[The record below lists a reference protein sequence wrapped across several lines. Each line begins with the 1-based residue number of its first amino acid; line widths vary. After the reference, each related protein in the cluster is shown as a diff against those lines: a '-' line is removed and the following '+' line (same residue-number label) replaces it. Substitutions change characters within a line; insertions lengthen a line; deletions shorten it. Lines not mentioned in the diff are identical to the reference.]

1 MSDRRD
7 PAEARLRELLGAW
20 RQEIDEVPVP
30 SLVDPVHAAAVVIEA
45 RKARRA
51 KKAKEGGRVHPPPD
65 GARTRPPGDARE
77 EAV

>member
-45 RKARRA
+45 RKVR
-51 KKAKEGGRVHPPPD
+51 KAKEGDRVHPPPD
-65 GARTRPPGDARE
+65 GARARPPGDARE

>member
-1 MSDRRD
+1 MSDRHD

-20 RQEIDEVPVP
+20 RREIDAVPSP
-30 SLVDPVHAAAVVIEA
+30 SLVDPVRAVDVVIEA
-45 RKARRA
+45 LKA
-51 KKAKEGGRVHPPPD
+51 KKEKDRGRVHPPPD

>member
-20 RQEIDEVPVP
+20 RREIDEVPVP
-30 SLVDPVHAAAVVIEA
+30 PLVDPGHAVDVVIEA
-45 RKARRA
+45 MVARKAKDR
-51 KKAKEGGRVHPPPD
+51 GRVHPPPD

>member
-1 MSDRRD
+1 MSDRHD

-20 RQEIDEVPVP
+20 RREIDEVPVP

-45 RKARRA
+45 REA
-51 KKAKEGGRVHPPPD
+51 KKTRDGGRVHPPPD

-77 EAV
+77 EV

>member
-1 MSDRRD
+1 MDDRRD

-20 RQEIDEVPVP
+20 RREIDEVPAR
-30 SLVDPVHAAAVVIEA
+30 SLVDPVRAVDVVIEA
-45 RKARRA
+45 KQAAKARNR
-51 KKAKEGGRVHPPPD
+51 GRVHPPPD